1 MKKAEVVDYCW
12 GIKDSKEISELWEV
26 LRARHKELQARIASQ
41 FSIGDRV
48 EFNRSKT
55 GSLVVGEVTK
65 VNVKTI
71 KVKTGEGNWSV
82 SPTLL
87 RLRK

>member
-1 MKKAEVVDYCW
+1 MKKEEVVEYCW
-12 GIKDSKEISELWEV
+12 GIKTTTEIGELWDI
-26 LRARHKELQARIASQ
+26 LRARHKELQARIASN
-41 FSIGDRV
+41 FSIGDKV
-48 EFNRSKT
+48 EFNRSKGGQIIT
-55 GSLVVGEVTK
+55 GIVTK

-71 KVKTGEGNWSV
+71 KVKTEGGGWSV